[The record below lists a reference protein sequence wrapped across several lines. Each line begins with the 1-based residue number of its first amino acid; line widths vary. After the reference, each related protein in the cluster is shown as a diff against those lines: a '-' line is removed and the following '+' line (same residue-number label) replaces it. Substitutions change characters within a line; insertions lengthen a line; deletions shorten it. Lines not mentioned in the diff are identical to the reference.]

1 MDRILLLFPRERY
14 GTKETPPTLSLYSQ
28 SGTSF
33 IMTPFITKHKQLIYN
48 VLNAIIITLSAG
60 LIIYL
65 SVLGLKGIE
74 FFSDR
79 HYMTFQL
86 WVCYVFIADF
96 FIELY
101 MSRQKSRY
109 CKRRFLFLILS
120 IPYLNIVA
128 GLNIPLTYESLYF
141 LRFVPLARGALA
153 MSIVVGYISR
163 NRLTNIF
170 ASYSVILL
178 AFIYCGSLLFY
189 ELEHGVNP
197 GIQNYGD
204 ALWWAFSVATTA
216 GCNVYPVTGTGK
228 IVCAVLPSMGTVIFP
243 LITVVVTNA
252 VRERLNTL
260 SPSKTSA
267 PSNKKPADT

>member
-1 MDRILLLFPRERY
+1 M
-14 GTKETPPTLSLYSQ
+14 
-28 SGTSF
+28 TS
-33 IMTPFITKHKQLIYN
+33 FITKHKQLIYN

-260 SPSKTSA
+260 SPSKISA
-267 PSNKKPADT
+267 PTNKNPADT